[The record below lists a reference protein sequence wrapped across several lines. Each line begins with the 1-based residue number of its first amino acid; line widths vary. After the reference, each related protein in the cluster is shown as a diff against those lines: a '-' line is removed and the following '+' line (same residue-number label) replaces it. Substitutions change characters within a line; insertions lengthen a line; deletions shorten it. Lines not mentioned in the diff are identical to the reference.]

1 MQTAA
6 PRKRLYL
13 IDGNSYVYRAF
24 HAIRHLS
31 NSKGF
36 PTNAVYG
43 FTAMLMKIV
52 REEQPDYL
60 AVAFDS
66 KGPTTR
72 HQIYPPYKAT
82 RPPMPE
88 GLVPQVPIIW
98 DLVKAFRIPVLQQQG
113 IEADDLLAAA
123 TREGLKHHLD
133 VVLVSGDK
141 DLLQLVSPHVSVLD
155 TMKEQRW
162 TPGEVEKRYGL
173 EPQRLVEMM
182 ALMGDSIDNIPGVRG
197 VGEKTALEL
206 VKQFGTLEKLFK
218 HLDQVKGEA
227 RKKTLE
233 AGRDDAF
240 LSRRLVTL
248 DAEVPV
254 EIDLEALRPK
264 EPDTAAALAIFREME
279 FSKFVR
285 ELTPPAGSAGEAAAA
300 TRGGKGA
307 VTDGGGRQ
315 RDYRLV
321 LARGELAALAR
332 LLRSSGGFAVDLE
345 TTSLEPLRADIVGL
359 SFSPAPH
366 SAWYVPVG
374 HRYLGAP
381 EQLPLGEVLEALGP
395 LLTDPALPK
404 YGQNIKYDA
413 LVLARAGIELSPIGF
428 DTMVASYVINPTR
441 HQHNLSELALEYLGE
456 RVTSYAE
463 VAGSG
468 KKQVSFAEVEVE
480 RARDYSGEDADVAFR
495 LTKLL
500 APKIEALGFHDLF
513 YDLELPLVS
522 VLARMERNGVRI
534 DGDRLRDA
542 AKESEIQLQELMHRI
557 WALAGQEFNIN
568 SPKQLGE
575 VLFDKLGLPVVRR
588 TKTGRSTDED
598 VLTKL
603 AASHE
608 LPAEILAW
616 RSLAKL
622 KNTYLDVLPTLVN
635 PETGRVHTS
644 FNQTVTATGRLSS
657 SDPNLQNI
665 PVRTELGRRIREAF
679 VAAPGNM
686 LISADYSQI
695 ELRIMAHLSGDA
707 ELRAAFARGEDVH
720 ARTAAAIFG
729 GEPQAVSS
737 EQRRTAKTIN
747 FGIIYGM
754 GAFGLSQQLGIDQK
768 QAREFIDRYFERY
781 PGVRAWLDRTVE
793 EARRT
798 GYVETLLGRR
808 RYLPEIRSE
817 NRGVA
822 QFAERMATNT
832 PLQGTAAD
840 MIKKAMLGID
850 RALKGADLFLGQ
862 KNKSVPFKA
871 LMVLQIHDELLFDAP
886 REEADRLE
894 ALVREQMEGV
904 VRLAVPVVVDVGR
917 GKNWA
922 EAH

>member
-1 MQTAA
+1 MSAQ
-6 PRKRLYL
+6 RERLYL
-13 IDGNSYVYRAF
+13 IDGNSYIYRAF

-43 FTAMLMKIV
+43 FTTMLLKIV
-52 REEQPDYL
+52 REEKPDYL

-72 HQIYPPYKAT
+72 HAYFPAYKAT

-98 DLVKAFRIPVLQQQG
+98 DLVRAFRIPVLQRQG

-123 TREGLKHHLD
+123 ARAGLKHHLN

-141 DLLQLVSPHVSVLD
+141 DLLQLVGPHVTVLD

-162 TPGEVEKRYGL
+162 DPGEVEKRYGIGP
-173 EPQRLVEMM
+173 EGLVEMM
-182 ALMGDSIDNIPGVRG
+182 ALMGDSIDNVPGVRG

-206 VKQFGTLEKLFK
+206 VKQFGTLEKLYA

-227 RKKTLE
+227 RKKALE
-233 AGRDDAF
+233 THRDDAF

-248 DAEVPV
+248 DPEVPV
-254 EIDLEALRPK
+254 EIDLDALRPQ
-264 EPDTAAALAIFREME
+264 EPDAAAALAIFREME
-279 FSKFVR
+279 FTRFVR
-285 ELTPPAGSAGEAAAA
+285 DLTPGAGSAGEAAAA
-300 TRGGKGA
+300 ARGEGGA
-307 VTDGGGRQ
+307 GGADGEAQAAARPL

-321 LARGELAALAR
+321 LTRDELKGLAAL
-332 LLRSSGGFAVDLE
+332 LRASGGFAVDLE
-345 TTSLEPLRADIVGL
+345 TTSLAPLRADIVGL
-359 SFSPAPH
+359 SFCAAPH
-366 SAWYVPVG
+366 AAFYVPVG

-381 EQLPLGEVLEALGP
+381 EQLPLAVVLEALGP
-395 LLTDPALPK
+395 LLADPALPK

-413 LVLARAGIELSPIGF
+413 LVLARAGVELAGIGF

-441 HQHNLSELALEYLGE
+441 HQHNLAELALEYLGE
-456 RVTSYAE
+456 RVQTYAE

-468 KKQVSFAEVEVE
+468 KKQVPFAEVEVG
-480 RARDYSGEDADVAFR
+480 RARDYSGEDADVALR
-495 LTKLL
+495 LTRLL
-500 APKIEALGFHDLF
+500 APKIEELGFHGLY
-513 YDLELPLVS
+513 YDLELPLVA
-522 VLARMERNGVRI
+522 VLARMERDGVRI
-534 DGDRLRDA
+534 DAQLLRDA
-542 AKESEIQLQELMHRI
+542 AKEVETQLQGLMRRI
-557 WALAGQEFNIN
+557 CAIAGCEFNIN
-568 SPKQLGE
+568 SPKQLAE
-575 VLFDKLGLPVVRR
+575 VLFDRLGLPVRRR

-598 VLTKL
+598 VLTEL
-603 AASHE
+603 AAQHE
-608 LPAEILAW
+608 LPAEVLAW

-665 PVRTELGRRIREAF
+665 PVRTEIGKRIRQAF
-679 VAAPGNM
+679 VAAPGHV
-686 LISADYSQI
+686 LLSADYSQI

-707 ELRAAFARGEDVH
+707 ELVESFRRGEDIH
-720 ARTAAAIFG
+720 ARTAAAMFG
-729 GEPQAVSS
+729 GTPEGGVTA
-737 EQRRTAKTIN
+737 EHRRAAKAIN

-754 GAFGLSQQLGIDQK
+754 GAFGLAQQLSIGQK
-768 QAREFIDRYFERY
+768 EAREFIDRYFERY
-781 PGVRAWLDRTVE
+781 PGVRAWLDRTIA

-808 RYLPEIRSE
+808 RYLPEIASK

-822 QFAERMATNT
+822 QFAERMAINT
-832 PLQGTAAD
+832 PVQGTAAD
-840 MIKKAMLGID
+840 MIKQAML
-850 RALKGADLFLGQ
+850 ALHRELHGAG
-862 KNKSVPFKA
+862 SRWRS
-871 LMVLQIHDELLFDAP
+871 LMVLQIHDELLFEAP
-886 REEADRLE
+886 AAEAERLE
-894 ALVREQMEGV
+894 ALVRERMEGV
-904 VRLAVPVVVDVGR
+904 MKLDVPVRVDVGR
-917 GKNWA
+917 GMNWA

>member
-1 MQTAA
+1 MTT
-6 PRKRLYL
+6 RKRLYL

-24 HAIRHLS
+24 HAIRNLA

-43 FTAMLMKIV
+43 FATMLQKIV

-60 AVAFDS
+60 AVAFDT

-72 HQIYPPYKAT
+72 HAYFPQYKAT

-88 GLVPQVPIIW
+88 GLVPQIPVIW
-98 DLVKAFRIPVLQQQG
+98 DLVRAYRIPVLQQEG

-123 TREGLKHHLD
+123 TRAGLAHHLD

-141 DLLQLVSPHVSVLD
+141 DLLQLVGPHVAVLD

-162 TPGEVEKRYGL
+162 TPEQVELRYGIAP
-173 EPQRLVEMM
+173 ERLVEMM
-182 ALMGDSIDNIPGVRG
+182 ALMGDAIDNVPGVRG
-197 VGEKTALEL
+197 VGEKTAVEL
-206 VKQFGTLEKLFK
+206 IKQFGTLEELYA
-218 HLDQVKGEA
+218 HLEQVKGEA
-227 RKKTLE
+227 RKKALA
-233 AGRDDAF
+233 AGREAAF

-248 DAEVPV
+248 DPQVPFGAS
-254 EIDLEALRPK
+254 LEQLRPQ
-264 EPDTAAALAIFREME
+264 EPDAAAALAIFREME
-279 FSKFVR
+279 FTRLVR
-285 ELTPPAGSAGEAAAA
+285 ELTAGTAAAA
-300 TRGGKGA
+300 HASAGDEAEGHRPHPA
-307 VTDGGGRQ
+307 RPA

-321 LARGELAALAR
+321 RTRGELAALAR
-332 LLRSSGGFAVDLE
+332 LLRDAGGFAVDLE

-359 SFSPAPH
+359 SFSAAPH
-366 SAWYVPVG
+366 AAWYVPVG

-381 EQLPLGEVLEALGP
+381 EQLPLAAVLEALGP
-395 LLTDPALPK
+395 LLADPALPK

-413 LVLARAGIELSPIGF
+413 LVFARAGVELAGIGF

-441 HQHNLSELALEYLGE
+441 HQHNLTELALEYLDE
-456 RVTSYAE
+456 QVTTYKD

-480 RARDYSGEDADVAFR
+480 KARDYGCEDADVAYR
-495 LTKLL
+495 LTRLL
-500 APKIEALGFHDLF
+500 APKLEQLGFHALF
-513 YDLELPLVS
+513 YDLELPLVA
-522 VLARMERNGVRI
+522 VLARMERNGVCI
-534 DGDRLRDA
+534 DSQRLRDGS
-542 AKESEIQLQELMHRI
+542 KEADLQLQELMRRI
-557 WALAGQEFNIN
+557 WAIAGVEFNIN

-588 TKTGRSTDED
+588 TKTSRSTDED
-598 VLTKL
+598 VLTRL

-608 LPAEILAW
+608 LPAQILAW

-665 PVRTELGRRIREAF
+665 PVRTELGRRIRESF
-679 VAAPGNM
+679 TAAPGKI
-686 LISADYSQI
+686 LVSADYSQI

-707 ELRAAFARGEDVH
+707 ELGDSFRRGEDIH
-720 ARTAAAIFG
+720 ARTAALMFG
-729 GEPQAVSS
+729 GEAGAVTG
-737 EQRRTAKTIN
+737 EQRRAAKAIN

-754 GAFGLSQQLGIDQK
+754 GAYGLSQQLAIDQK
-768 QAREFIDRYFERY
+768 QAKEFIERYFERY
-781 PGVRAWLDRTVE
+781 PGVRAWLDRTIE

-808 RYLPEIRSE
+808 RYLPEIASANRS
-817 NRGVA
+817 VA
-822 QFAERMATNT
+822 QFAERMAINT
-832 PLQGTAAD
+832 PVQGTAAD
-840 MIKKAMLGID
+840 MIKQAMLAID
-850 RALKGADLFLGQ
+850 RELGAPQ
-862 KNKSVPFKA
+862 HRWRA
-871 LMVLQIHDELLFDAP
+871 LMVLQIHDELLFEVP
-886 REEADRLE
+886 EGEADRLVAMVTE
-894 ALVREQMEGV
+894 RMEGV
-904 VRLAVPVVVDVGR
+904 MRLAVPVKVDVGR
-917 GKNWA
+917 GLNWA

>member
-1 MQTAA
+1 VAQA
-6 PRKRLYL
+6 RKRLYL

-52 REEQPDYL
+52 REEKPDYL

-72 HQIYPPYKAT
+72 HAYYPRYKAT

-88 GLVPQVPIIW
+88 GLVPQVPVIW

-123 TREGLKHHLD
+123 TREGLRHHLD

-141 DLLQLVSPHVSVLD
+141 DLLQLVSPHVAVLD

-162 TPGEVEKRYGL
+162 TPQEVEKRYGIGP
-173 EPQRLVEMM
+173 ERLVEMM
-182 ALMGDSIDNIPGVRG
+182 ALMGDSIDNVPGVRG

-206 VKQFGTLEKLFK
+206 VKQFGTLERLYA
-218 HLDQVKGEA
+218 HLGQVKGEA
-227 RKKTLE
+227 RRKSLE
-233 AGRDDAF
+233 AGREDAF

-248 DAEVPV
+248 DPEVPV
-254 EIDLEALRPK
+254 RVDLDELRPT

-285 ELTPPAGSAGEAAAA
+285 ELTPAGGSAGEAAAA
-300 TRGGKGA
+300 ARGEAGEGA
-307 VTDGGGRQ
+307 HCRGNGGGRPR

-321 LARGELAALAR
+321 LTRAELAALAQ
-332 LLRSSGGFAVDLE
+332 LLRASAGFAVDLE

-359 SFSPAPH
+359 SFSAAPH
-366 SAWYVPVG
+366 TAWYVPVG

-381 EQLPLGEVLEALGP
+381 EQLPLAEVLEALGP
-395 LLTDPALPK
+395 LLTDPAIPK

-413 LVLARAGIELSPIGF
+413 LVLARAGIELHPIGF

-441 HQHNLSELALEYLGE
+441 HQHNLAELALEHLGE

-468 KKQVSFAEVEVE
+468 KKQVSFAEVPVE
-480 RARDYSGEDADVAFR
+480 TARDYSGEDADVALR
-495 LTKLL
+495 LTRLL
-500 APKIEALGFHDLF
+500 APKIEALGFHELF
-513 YDLELPLVS
+513 YDLELPLVA

-534 DGDRLRDA
+534 DSALLREA
-542 AKESEIQLQELMHRI
+542 SKETEIQLQELMRRI
-557 WALAGQEFNIN
+557 WAIAGQEFNIN

-598 VLTKL
+598 VLTRL

-665 PVRTELGRRIREAF
+665 PVRTELGRRIRAAF
-679 VAAPGNM
+679 VAAPGNV
-686 LISADYSQI
+686 LVSADYSQI

-707 ELRAAFARGEDVH
+707 ELRSAFAHGEDVH

-729 GEPQAVSS
+729 GDAKAVTG

-754 GAFGLSQQLGIDQK
+754 GAYGLSQQLGIDQK
-768 QAREFIDRYFERY
+768 QAKEFIDRYFERY

-793 EARRT
+793 EARRA

-808 RYLPEIRSE
+808 RYLPEIQSE

-840 MIKKAMLGID
+840 MIKKAMLAID
-850 RALKGADLFLGQ
+850 RELAAPRRRWR
-862 KNKSVPFKA
+862 S
-871 LMVLQIHDELLFDAP
+871 LMVLQIHDELLFDVPAA
-886 REEADRLE
+886 EADRL
-894 ALVREQMEGV
+894 AAMVREKMEGV
-904 VRLAVPVVVDVGR
+904 VRLEVPVIVDVGR
-917 GKNWA
+917 GASWA